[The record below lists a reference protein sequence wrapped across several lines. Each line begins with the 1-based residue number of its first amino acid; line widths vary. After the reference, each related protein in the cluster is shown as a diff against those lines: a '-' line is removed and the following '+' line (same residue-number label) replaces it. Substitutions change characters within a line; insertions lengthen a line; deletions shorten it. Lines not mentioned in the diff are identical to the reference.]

1 MTPDEPGVASD
12 LSLGRSASSREKY
25 NRPRHQAASPQPPD
39 SGSLSTVLC
48 LDSGIAS
55 IEDPSLAR
63 SASSEAVGVAQLK
76 CNGRLQRSPRVEEEP
91 DLQQPPVSRLTEEAE
106 EEQGAGIA

>member
-39 SGSLSTVLC
+39 TGSLSTVLC

-63 SASSEAVGVAQLK
+63 SPSSEAVPQLK
-76 CNGRLQRSPRVEEEP
+76 CNGRLQRSPRVEEEA